1 MTNSTL
7 SRVSGITAFL
17 GAALL
22 LAGCATSD
30 LGAGEAP
37 ESVAA
42 ESTPAAVSVITPE
55 ETCTAL
61 SVPASLGFNAFNE
74 FRKGNIDVDARNR
87 MLVDASTAYRAV
99 PVEPGSRLEAG
110 LQNVIAYIDAS
121 TPGPDGGLFDAGT
134 DDYANLGST
143 LGGLCTA
150 AGTELVINAASGG

>member
-7 SRVSGITAFL
+7 SRVSSITAL

-22 LAGCATSD
+22 LAGCAPSN
-30 LGAGEAP
+30 LGAERPPA
-37 ESVAA
+37 SAAA
-42 ESTPAAVSVITPE
+42 ESAPTAASAVTPE

-74 FRKGNIDVDARNR
+74 FRKGNIDIDARNQ

-99 PVEPGSRLEAG
+99 PAEPGSQLEAG
-110 LQNVIAYIDAS
+110 IHSVIAYIDAS
-121 TPGPDGGLFDAGT
+121 APSSDGALFDAST

-143 LGGLCTA
+143 LGGLCSA